1 MAIEKMIMM
10 DMVGYIGD
18 LDSVCKSIVLSKL
31 IQPVNAL
38 QEIDT
43 TDFSFGKTEEDNL
56 EKLIDVCYIRPFTGQ
71 RDYSDI
77 DKQIKRLKQICK
89 PSFRQRVKHEELIDN
104 FDELS
109 SKTQDIEEKFTAAYD
124 DLTSKINKK
133 EQIEKYLKYLK
144 CMKDINIPI
153 EEFTLLKNFNFQMH
167 RITKS
172 NMQKISQNY
181 ENVPS
186 VIFNVYEDEEYA
198 YVIIFTPKALIDET
212 QRILKSLNSETI
224 DFPTE
229 YHGTPISAVDLV
241 KSEIEKLNSEIAGL
255 NEKLKQISKENGR
268 TVQILIKS
276 FELEMKA
283 NEIKNQVACT
293 NEFFYLCG
301 WVPQSETQRF
311 TNSLGQLADRII
323 MVEKQ
328 PDKIKN
334 SSIVPPTKLK
344 NNFFVRPFEAM
355 VNMYGMPTYGELDP
369 TTFLGITYTIIFGA
383 MFGDLGQ
390 GLVFFF
396 AGLFLKYKKNRP
408 NFGGVLARLGLSSSI
423 FGFVYGSCFG
433 FENIIPALVVRPMEN
448 IMSVLLCAVAFGC
461 VLLMIGYVYS
471 LINCFRKKDIENG
484 LFSKNGLAGMLFY
497 ALVLIFAVT
506 KLKNISTMPMPVWI
520 TIFITLL
527 IIIYMKQPIT
537 NLLLKKRPLFGESKG
552 DYLVEEGFGIAETLL
567 SMFSNTLS
575 FIRVGAFALNHV
587 GLFVAFSALAKMMHS
602 GIGSAAMYILGNV
615 VILGLEGLI
624 VFIQGLRLEY
634 YELFSKYYEG
644 AGVPFEP
651 IGISEDYR
659 LNIEKKAMQK
669 MESKIVLGE

>member
-31 IQPVNAL
+31 MQPVNAL

-43 TDFSFGKTEEDNL
+43 TDFSFGTTEEDNL

-71 RDYSDI
+71 RDYSDV
-77 DKQIKRLKQICK
+77 DKQIKKLKQICK
-89 PSFRQRVKHEELIDN
+89 PSFKQKIKREALIDN

-109 SKTQDIEEKFTAAYD
+109 NKTQEIEKKFTTVYD
-124 DLTSKINKK
+124 ELTNKIQKK
-133 EQIEKYLKYLK
+133 EQIEEYLKYLG
-144 CMKDINIPI
+144 CIKDINIPV
-153 EEFTLLKNFNFQMH
+153 EELISLKNFNFEMY

-172 NMQKISQNY
+172 NMQKLSQND

-186 VIFNVYEDEEYA
+186 VIFNVYEDEAYA
-198 YVIIFTPKALIDET
+198 YVIVLTPKMLIDET
-212 QRILKSLNSETI
+212 RRILKSVNSEII

-229 YHGTPISAVDLV
+229 YRGTPVLAADFA
-241 KSEIEKLNSEIAGL
+241 KSELEKLNAEIAHL
-255 NEKLKQISKENGR
+255 NESLKQISKENGK

-276 FELEMKA
+276 LELEMKA

-301 WVPQSETQRF
+301 WIPQSEVQNF
-311 TNSLGQLADRII
+311 LNGLGEFADRVITI
-323 MVEKQ
+323 EKQ

-334 SSIVPPTKLK
+334 SSIVPPTRLK
-344 NNFFVRPFEAM
+344 NNFLVRPFEAM
-355 VNMYGMPTYGELDP
+355 VNMYGIPSYGELDP

-390 GLVFFF
+390 GLVFLF
-396 AGLFLKYKKNRP
+396 AGLFLKYKKSRP

-423 FGFVYGSCFG
+423 FGFVYGSFFG
-433 FENIIPALVVRPMEN
+433 FENVIPALVVRPMEN

-471 LINCFRKKDIENG
+471 LINNFRKKDLENG

-506 KLKNISTMPMPVWI
+506 KLKSIEVMPTAIWVS
-520 TIFITLL
+520 IFVVLL
-527 IIIYMKQPIT
+527 IIIYMKEPIT
-537 NLLLKKRPLFGESKG
+537 NLLLKKRPLFSSKKS

-575 FIRVGAFALNHV
+575 FIRIGAFALNHV

-602 GIGSAAMYILGNV
+602 GIGSAAMYILGNI
-615 VILGLEGLI
+615 VILALEGLI

-659 LNIEKKAMQK
+659 LKIEKKVMQK
-669 MESKIVLGE
+669 MESKIALEE